1 MIQPDATPQGISPGP
16 ESAVGLPETGKSEAG
31 TSSAYPNDRRKR
43 NIPIATDR
51 RRAQNAAEKRKN
63 SERRRLIDPT
73 TCERDYN
80 DDETA
85 FMKAM
90 DRYKR
95 ENRRP
100 FPTWS
105 EVLEVLHS
113 LGYSRVAETTA
124 LPGGKREPIPT
135 PAPVSLASLEPT
147 QASGVI
153 SQAGDSVKSEGITD
167 GLLNNRRKR
176 NIPVASDHRMAKK
189 GSDDETEFMGAMDR
203 YKRQNRRPFPTWSEV
218 LEVLRSLGFRR
229 VTEEV
234 TIPPINAATDVATP
248 APVGTPAP
256 LPQPAT

>member
-1 MIQPDATPQGISPGP
+1 MTQPDATPSGISP
-16 ESAVGLPETGKSEAG
+16 ESGSGVIKSDLG
-31 TSSAYPNDRRKR
+31 QSGFPNDRRKR

-80 DDETA
+80 DEETE

-105 EVLEVLHS
+105 EVLEVLSS
-113 LGYSRVAETTA
+113 LGYSQVAEATA
-124 LPGGKREPIPT
+124 LPGGKREPTAPSPPT
-135 PAPVSLASLEPT
+135 PLAALDLAEANRLNSHASESSPKPEPAPNEV
-147 QASGVI
+147 
-153 SQAGDSVKSEGITD
+153 
-167 GLLNNRRKR
+167 LNNRRRR
-176 NIPVASDHRMAKK
+176 NIPVATDQRQETK
-189 GSDDETEFMGAMDR
+189 GNLEESEFMGAMDR

-218 LEVLRSLGFRR
+218 LEVLRSLGYRR
-229 VTEEV
+229 VSEM
-234 TIPPINAATDVATP
+234 ASMTDTAPDADTLTTP
-248 APVGTPAP
+248 APVNTPAP
-256 LPQPAT
+256 IPEPAPS